1 MTVQIHLSDNLSLYF
16 HKPFKMFLE
25 HKQKV
30 KKNFII
36 FSDIHINVTNQ
47 ILNFVLKAVKE

>member
-1 MTVQIHLSDNLSLYF
+1 
-16 HKPFKMFLE
+16 MFLE